1 MVAVVVV
8 VVVVVV
14 AVVAVVV
21 VIGDRGDRGGGGRD
35 GHSMMQPC
43 VSPVDRGGR
52 AACRDRSGGSGVHSN
67 HSSFAVVWVAVLAGC
82 APPVGLSAF
91 LVGADFGGRG
101 HGGGCHGRVVVRGAR
116 SSWTRSC

>member
-1 MVAVVVV
+1 MSQLFIVVVV
-8 VVVVVV
+8 LVVAIVVVDMH
-14 AVVAVVV
+14 A
-21 VIGDRGDRGGGGRD
+21 
-35 GHSMMQPC
+35 
-43 VSPVDRGGR
+43 
-52 AACRDRSGGSGVHSN
+52 VHSN

-101 HGGGCHGRVVVRGAR
+101 HGGGCHGRVGVRGAR